1 MFRRTLVWIAPKL
14 RLTLYALMAL
24 PLLAAQRPAAGQ
36 VIYSTGFEDPPF
48 AKGSQLVGQDGWIAP
63 PILSPDAAV
72 IVTEMSIEGR
82 QTLRVRGRD
91 LEHQDFINEVTNGYY
106 DAIGSYRHPVNYDT
120 GGTQVVRVSSDVRV
134 SGPKTAEGDNFFS
147 ASLGAPNSLG

>member
-63 PILSPDAAV
+63 RS
-72 IVTEMSIEGR
+72 
-82 QTLRVRGRD
+82 
-91 LEHQDFINEVTNGYY
+91 
-106 DAIGSYRHPVNYDT
+106 
-120 GGTQVVRVSSDVRV
+120 
-134 SGPKTAEGDNFFS
+134 
-147 ASLGAPNSLG
+147 